1 MTMRKILVVA
11 LTLLLLLAPCARSS
25 AYTVVF
31 MGDSITEVWVRD
43 HGSSFFTPNSYLGK
57 GISGQTT
64 AQMLQRFRKDV
75 INFSPRAVVIFGG
88 INDIA
93 QNKGYIAFE
102 ETVQTIM
109 RMAEIADEN
118 GIKVAVVSLTPTDY
132 FFWNTSFKPAKMVRT
147 MNTILEEAVLQ
158 AGYTWIDMYSA
169 FIDKDG
175 AIDEAVAYDRL
186 HPSPGGLEM
195 MEQIIQPY
203 LEELL

>member
-1 MTMRKILVVA
+1 MRKLLVVA
-11 LTLLLLLAPCARSS
+11 LTLLLLMAPCARSS

-57 GISGQTT
+57 GISAQTT

-75 INFSPRAVVIFGG
+75 INYSPRAVVIFGG

-93 QNKGYIAFE
+93 QNKGYVAFE

-132 FFWNTSFKPAKMVRT
+132 FFWNTSLKPAKMVRT
-147 MNTILEEAVLQ
+147 LNTILEEAVLQ

>member
-1 MTMRKILVVA
+1 MHMRKLLVFA
-11 LTLLLLLAPCARSS
+11 LASILLLLPSVPSS

-31 MGDSITEVWVRD
+31 MGDSITEVWLRD

-75 INFSPRAVVIFGG
+75 LYFSPRVVVILAGV
-88 INDIA
+88 NDIA
-93 QNKGYIAFE
+93 QNKGYVAYE
-102 ETVQTIM
+102 EIVQTIM
-109 RMAEIADEN
+109 RMGEVAQEN
-118 GIKVAVVSLTPTDY
+118 GIKVAVVSVLPTDY

-147 MNTILEEAVLQ
+147 VNTLLEEAVIR

-169 FIDKDG
+169 LVARDG
-175 AIDEAVAYDRL
+175 AVDELFAYDRL
-186 HPSPGGLEM
+186 HPSPGGMEM
-195 MEQIIQPY
+195 IEQIIQPY